1 MKHEA
6 IDERPPWRRSLREWL
21 AWAGLLAC
29 AALMSAWLVWYERE
43 DTLGREQARLG
54 EQARIISQNLV
65 RQLGA
70 VRSVLEN
77 VRASAVTRDPACG
90 QVCRTEALR
99 ALRSAMPGVRAFVV
113 AGQDGR
119 ILFADDGAQA
129 RRPADRVLV
138 AALHAVRAD
147 RTMYLLAPAGGGPGA
162 REVRAAMAVRMAGG
176 GKDGDVLVAILDPEY
191 FDVVMRSSLYGADM
205 TSAVTNDVGARLLF
219 VPWDGNL
226 PPPDKPGSMALY
238 ARHVR
243 SGQVATLMQGRLGLA
258 GELRLVAQ
266 RSVEA
271 QALALDHQLVV
282 SVSRSMEA
290 VGRPW
295 RRLAWEYAAVWGAM
309 ALLGSSA
316 LYLRQRRRRW
326 VEASERQRAAERRA
340 AAERVDLALGGANL
354 GLWEWSVA
362 SGRMEI
368 DARGLAML
376 GHAGSEG
383 APVGEA
389 WLEQVHPEDRRA
401 VEEALAASADG
412 FDAEFRLRHRS
423 GHWVWILSRGKVTD
437 RDAGGTALRLVGTHM
452 DITGR
457 KQAEAEIAQL
467 AFYDGLT
474 GLPNRRLLLDRLG
487 QSLAK
492 SERRKSIG
500 AVLFLD
506 LDNFKSLNDTLGHHM
521 GDRLLQ
527 RVAMR
532 LQESMRETDTV
543 ARLGGDEFVVLLED
557 LGGSA
562 AEARGHAGVIAAK
575 IVRVLGMPHTIEGH
589 EIHSTPS
596 VGVAL
601 FDARTHSVDELLKQA
616 DMAMYEAKAGGRNDY
631 HFFDPA
637 IRDSIDRS
645 ARLETELRHA
655 LAARQLLLYHQP
667 VIGRDGRMLG
677 TEALVRWQHPR
688 RGLVGPGEF
697 IPQAEKSELV
707 VDIGNYVLACA
718 CRQLVAWSADPATAG
733 WTLAVNISA
742 RQAHQCDF
750 VAHVKRIVA
759 ESGANPARLKLELTE
774 SMLLRNVDD
783 MIAKMQALKEYGVSF
798 ALDDFGTGYSSL
810 SYLERLPISQ
820 LKIDRAFVS
829 DMLVTPNAAAIV
841 RTIITLAHNLGLEVT
856 AEGVET
862 PQQRA
867 ALLDDG
873 CNHLQGFLFSPPV
886 PAAALARWVAQY
898 EQAAPACDGAC

>member
-6 IDERPPWRRSLREWL
+6 NDEHRWRRRSLKEWL
-21 AWAGLLAC
+21 AWATLLAG
-29 AALMSAWLVWYERE
+29 AALVSVWLVWYERE
-43 DTLGREQARLG
+43 DTLRHERERME

-70 VRSVLEN
+70 VRSVLES
-77 VRASAVTRDPACG
+77 VRVLLARQDGACEQSCQVT
-90 QVCRTEALR
+90 ALR
-99 ALRSAMPGVRAFVV
+99 AMRSAMPGVRAFVV
-113 AGQDGR
+113 AGQGGK
-119 ILFADDGAQA
+119 ILFADDLVQA
-129 RRPADRVLV
+129 GRLSEGVLV
-138 AALHAVRAD
+138 DALRSIRSN
-147 RTMYLLAPAGGGPGA
+147 RTMYLLAPSGGVQGA
-162 REVRAAMAVRMAGG
+162 RDVRAAMAVKMPGG
-176 GKDGDVLVAILDPEY
+176 DDEGKVLLAILDAEY

-205 TSAVTNDVGARLLF
+205 TSAVTNDLGARLLF
-219 VPWDGNL
+219 VPWDRNL
-226 PPPDKPGSMALY
+226 PSQDKPGSMALY

-243 SGQVATLMQGRLGLA
+243 SGQPATVMQGRLGLA

-271 QALALDHQLVV
+271 RALALDRPLVV

-290 VGRPW
+290 VGRSW
-295 RRLAWEYAAVWGAM
+295 RRMAWEYGVVWGTL

-326 VEASERQRAAERRA
+326 VEASERQRAAARRA
-340 AAERVDLALGGANL
+340 AAERVELALGGANL
-354 GLWEWSVA
+354 GLWEWTVA

-376 GHAGSEG
+376 GHADSEA
-383 APVGEA
+383 APVREA
-389 WLEQVHPEDRRA
+389 WLERVHPEDRRA

-437 RDAGGTALRLVGTHM
+437 RDAGGAALRLVGTHM

-492 SERRKSIG
+492 SERKKSIG

-506 LDNFKSLNDTLGHHM
+506 LDNFKGLNDTLGHHM

-532 LQESMRETDTV
+532 LQESTRETDTV

-575 IVRVLGMPHTIEGH
+575 IVRMLGMQHTIEGH
-589 EIHSTPS
+589 EIRSTPS

-601 FDARTHSVDELLKQA
+601 FDARTHSVAELLKQA
-616 DMAMYEAKAGGRNDY
+616 DMAMYEAKAAGRNDF

-645 ARLETELRHA
+645 ALLESELRHA
-655 LAARQLLLYHQP
+655 LAARQLVLYHQP
-667 VIGRDGRMLG
+667 VIGHDGRMLG

-688 RGLVGPGEF
+688 RGLVAPGEF
-697 IPQAEKSELV
+697 IPQAEKSELI
-707 VDIGNYVLACA
+707 VDIGKYVLECA
-718 CRQLVAWSADPATAG
+718 CRQLKAWSGDPATAG

-742 RQAHQCDF
+742 RQAHQDDF
-750 VAHVKRIVA
+750 VAHVKQIVA
-759 ESGANPARLKLELTE
+759 HTGANPARLKLELTE

-783 MIAKMQALKEYGVSF
+783 MIVKMQALKEYGVSF

-810 SYLERLPISQ
+810 SYIERLPISQ

-862 PQQRA
+862 PQQKA

-886 PAAALARWVAQY
+886 PASALACWVAGR
-898 EQAAPACDGAC
+898 ESVSPA